1 MSINKIQKVVDT
13 MAPEE
18 ALKAIAGAVKNLF
31 SLLGEEAWVNFV
43 IDLVGKPGTDK
54 LASMVHL

>member
-1 MSINKIQKVVDT
+1 MSVNKIQQVVDT
-13 MAPEE
+13 MEPEE
-18 ALKAIAGAVKNLF
+18 ALKAVAGAVKNLF

-43 IDLVGKPGTDK
+43 IDLVGEPGTDK

>member
-13 MAPEE
+13 MDPEE
-18 ALKAIAGAVKNLF
+18 ALKAVAGAVKNLL
-31 SLLGEEAWVNFV
+31 SLLGEEAWANFV
-43 IDLVGKPGTDK
+43 IDLVGEPGSDK

>member
-13 MAPEE
+13 MDPEE
-18 ALKAIAGAVKNLF
+18 ALKAIAAAVKNLF

-43 IDLVGKPGTDK
+43 IDLVGEPGTDK